1 MMTAC
6 AAAFWAPCVC
16 TTKEVGG
23 IQCINFSIL
32 VSFVNHKLILSIGGF
47 FSCKRDCVEFQ
58 GLCIFVSVSSRSL
71 QWPRLNQTKFLS
83 QLTSL
88 STHLHHKRSKK
99 TLHAPKAQ
107 SCDSDEAN
115 ISENLAILEE
125 LNDGGELELFSEKS
139 TTEAD
144 GLSELKKGGRS
155 RRRNDSFVDEAARL
169 AEIDAHLFCGN
180 VRVLK

>member
-1 MMTAC
+1 M
-6 AAAFWAPCVC
+6 
-16 TTKEVGG
+16 
-23 IQCINFSIL
+23 
-32 VSFVNHKLILSIGGF
+32 
-47 FSCKRDCVEFQ
+47 
-58 GLCIFVSVSSRSL
+58 
-71 QWPRLNQTKFLS
+71 
-83 QLTSL
+83 
-88 STHLHHKRSKK
+88 
-99 TLHAPKAQ
+99 HAPKAQ
-107 SCDSDEAN
+107 SCDNDEAN

-125 LNDGGELELFSEKS
+125 FNDGGELEFFEKS